1 MALREVRSL
10 ATAVLNR
17 LNCTDAELSILITD
31 DREIH
36 ALNAEYR
43 GKDKP
48 TDVLSFALGE
58 NGGVCG
64 AEILGDL
71 VISLPTARRQAREYG
86 VTVKEELLRLLI
98 HGTLHL
104 LGYDHE
110 KVAPRIAARMR
121 RTEEKLYG
129 SISGEYLRTKHV

>member
-1 MALREVRSL
+1 MALRELTCL
-10 ATAVLNR
+10 ATAVLSR

-48 TDVLSFALGE
+48 TDVLSFALRE

-64 AEILGDL
+64 TEILGDL

-86 VTVKEELLRLLI
+86 VTAQEELLRLLI

-110 KVAPRIAARMR
+110 KVAPQVAARMR
-121 RTEEKLYG
+121 RTEEKLYRAIG
-129 SISGEYLRTKHV
+129 SEYLRPKKS